1 MSTQL
6 LEHLRDRLIEYGV
19 AENTPEFCRS
29 WLGRSEG
36 YIRTLRHRNIGPSV
50 EALAICANKLG
61 YYVNRLGS
69 SDSDEHRVWRERLQ
83 ELQTLCELEID
94 RQMQAKWRRPE
105 RMAA

>member
-1 MSTQL
+1 MSTKL
-6 LEHLRDRLIEYGV
+6 LEHLRDRLMEYGV
-19 AENTPEFCRS
+19 VENTPEFCRS

-36 YIRTLRHRNIGPSV
+36 YIRTLRYHKTDPSV

-61 YYVNRLGS
+61 YCVTRLGG
-69 SDSDEHRVWRERLQ
+69 SDRDEHRVWCERLQ